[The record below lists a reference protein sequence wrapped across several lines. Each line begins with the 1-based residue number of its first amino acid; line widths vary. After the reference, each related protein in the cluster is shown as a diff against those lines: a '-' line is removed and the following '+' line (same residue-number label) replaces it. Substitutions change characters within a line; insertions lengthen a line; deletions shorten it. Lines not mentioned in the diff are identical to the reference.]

1 MRLVFINRQGKIMVH
16 ELPKEDVDTCLAILN
31 AFSHEN
37 VLHYYKTVSEMDIKK
52 SLDDLRLGF
61 KLVPNYKVEG
71 YLNLVDE
78 IMPDAFKVLKY
89 GLCNLVRPHV
99 PEQLYTFLTSDEIVT
114 KYCLLKND
122 KNRMREIDYRY
133 SIYDG
138 VYYIRHLK
146 PLKDQRP
153 MFVVRDYDNNELD
166 AIEVQEGD
174 LILLDEGFRV
184 VGEVISSFGLS
195 GADGCINNIES
206 IEIGW
211 MFNADTKKSREFLNI
226 DPEKKYLELREMF
239 GLRNA
244 GSPLPPTWEEKLLQQ
259 HEEVKDVV
267 RWIKH
272 GE

>member
-1 MRLVFINRQGKIMVH
+1 MRLVFVNRDGKISTH
-16 ELPKEDVDTCLAILN
+16 DLPKEDVDTCQALLN

-71 YLNLVDE
+71 YLNLVDD

-114 KYCLLKND
+114 RYCLLKND
-122 KNRMREIDYRY
+122 KNRMHEIDYRY

-146 PLKDQRP
+146 PLKGQQP
-153 MFVVRDYDNNELD
+153 MFVVKDYDNNELD
-166 AIEVQEGD
+166 TIEVQEGD

-184 VGEVISSFGLS
+184 VGEVISSFGIS
-195 GADGCINNIES
+195 NADGCINNIES
-206 IEIGW
+206 IEIGL
-211 MFNADTKKSREFLNI
+211 MFNTDTKKSREFLNI

-239 GLRNA
+239 SLRNA
-244 GSPLPPTWEEKLLQQ
+244 GSPLPPTWEEKTTTTTRRG
-259 HEEVKDVV
+259 KRRSKRD
-267 RWIKH
+267 
-272 GE
+272 